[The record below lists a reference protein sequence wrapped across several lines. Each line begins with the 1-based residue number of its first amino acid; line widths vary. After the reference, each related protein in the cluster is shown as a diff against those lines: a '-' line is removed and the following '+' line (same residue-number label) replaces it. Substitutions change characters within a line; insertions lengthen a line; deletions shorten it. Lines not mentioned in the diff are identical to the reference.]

1 MTKNYRCLATTLV
14 LVVLTTAAL
23 IYALRDSKME
33 IARWN
38 SIDRPP
44 SIHPDYNGT
53 VIPPNIAPLN
63 FLVQEVGSQFYVKIY
78 SLQGKPIEI
87 FSRSPK
93 IIIPQRAWHKLL
105 NINRGEQLY
114 FDVFVKTDEEP
125 WNRFDTITNKIANEP
140 IDPFLVYRK
149 IRPVYSTGET
159 SIHQRNLQSY
169 DDTPVLSSKS
179 VRGVC
184 INCHTFRSNS
194 TDNMFL
200 GSRSKGQGSF
210 TILVQDDRMLKLK
223 TKFGYTTWHPSGKL
237 AVYSVNKVR
246 QFFHFARNQVRDV
259 VDLDSALLY
268 YVVDSKSIKTCP
280 KFSAKDRLETF
291 PTWSPDGRYLY
302 FCSAPMLWTDRN
314 KLPPQRYNEVK
325 YDLQRISYDLDRDHW
340 GQLETLLSARDTGLS
355 ILQPKISPDGRW
367 LIFCMCDYSC
377 WASYRPSSELYIMDL
392 KAAQK
397 TGSYDY
403 RRLECNSDQSETWTS
418 WSSNSRWIAFSSKK
432 GNGLFTRTYFSY
444 IDHEGRAHK
453 SILLPQKDPE
463 YFDSFTWTHSVP
475 ELVTEPV
482 KVKGEKL
489 ARFLRS
495 APKITVDLPIT
506 MATPGAKDVPVDT
519 RWQERE

>member
-1 MTKNYRCLATTLV
+1 MTKIYKYMAIV
-14 LVVLTTAAL
+14 LVIIVLSTGTL
-23 IYALRDSKME
+23 IYALRDSKAE
-33 IARWN
+33 ITQWR
-38 SIDRPP
+38 SVTRPAN
-44 SIHPDYNGT
+44 IHPDYNGT

-63 FLVQEVGSQFYVKIY
+63 FVVQEAGSQYYVKIH
-78 SLQGKPIEI
+78 SRHGKPIEI
-87 FSRSPK
+87 FRQSPK
-93 IIIPQRAWHKLL
+93 IIIPQGAWHKLL

-114 FDVFVKTDEEP
+114 FDVLVKSQEEP
-125 WNRFDTITNKIANEP
+125 WNRFAPIANQIASEP
-140 IDPFLVYRK
+140 IDPYLVYRK

-159 SIHQRNLQSY
+159 SIHQRNLQNY

-184 INCHTFRSNS
+184 INCHTFCNNH
-194 TDNMFL
+194 TDKMFL
-200 GSRSKGQGSF
+200 GSRSKRQGSF
-210 TILVQDDRMLKLK
+210 TVFVQDDRMFKLQ
-223 TKFGYTTWHPSGKL
+223 TKFGYTSWHPSGKL

-268 YVVDSKSIKTCP
+268 YAVDSKSVKTCS
-280 KFSAKDRLETF
+280 KLSAKDRLETF
-291 PTWSPDGRYLY
+291 PTWSPDGQHLY

-314 KLPPQRYNEVK
+314 KLPPDRYSEVQ
-325 YDLQRISYDLDRDHW
+325 YDLQRISYDLDRNQW

-377 WASYRPSSELYIMDL
+377 WASYRPGSDLYIMDL
-392 KAAQK
+392 KDALE

-418 WSSNSRWIAFSSKK
+418 WSSNCRWIAFSSKK
-432 GNGLFTRTYFSY
+432 GNGLFTRTYLSY

-453 SILLPQKDPE
+453 PILLPQKDPE
-463 YFDSFTWTHSVP
+463 FFDSFTWTHGVP

-489 ARFLRS
+489 ARFVRS
-495 APKITVDLPIT
+495 ASKTPVDLPIT
-506 MATPGAKDVPVDT
+506 MATPGAKDEPVDT
-519 RWQERE
+519 RWQDRE